1 MGIIFLNKKTGI
13 TSFDALGEIKRALG
27 TGKVGHTGT
36 LDKFASGLL
45 VVLTSSSLKLSNL
58 FTGCDKRYI
67 GKIHFGIETDTL
79 DPEGSQIAQAPLP
92 QREDVE
98 KALLQFIG
106 EIMQEPPAYSAL
118 HVNGKRAW
126 ELARSGKMPE
136 MKKRPVTI
144 HKLELRSWEPPFAEI
159 FVHCSS
165 GAYIRSLARDIALA
179 AGSRAH
185 LCELVRTQV
194 ASFTLEM
201 AEKDNNLYN
210 PRPVDK
216 KIISA
221 LGIPWLEIMPENVQ
235 KIIHGKPLEQ
245 ILIGLQ
251 LSFTPTEKDFHAA
264 VLNGEELAAIVE
276 MKDGEWK
283 YGCVLC

>member
-1 MGIIFLNKKTGI
+1 LC
-13 TSFDALGEIKRALG
+13 
-27 TGKVGHTGT
+27 
-36 LDKFASGLL
+36 
-45 VVLTSSSLKLSNL
+45 NL
-58 FTGCDKRYI
+58 FTGCDKQYI

-79 DPEGSQIAQAPLP
+79 DPEGNQTAQASLP
-92 QREDVE
+92 EREDVQ
-98 KALLQFIG
+98 KALLQFTG

-126 ELARSGKMPE
+126 ELARSGKTPE

-144 HKLELRSWEPPFAEI
+144 YKLELLSWQPPFAEI

-201 AEKDNNLYN
+201 AKKDNDLYI

-216 KIISA
+216 TVISA
-221 LGIPWLEIMPENVQ
+221 LSIPCIDITPENAQ
-235 KIIHGKPLEQ
+235 KIIHGKPLEP
-245 ILIGLQ
+245 ILKGAQ
-251 LSFTPTEKDFHAA
+251 LSFTPVESDFSAA
-264 VLNGEELAAIVE
+264 VFNGEELAAIVE
-276 MKDGEWK
+276 IKNGEWK
-283 YGCVLC
+283 YGCVLSNEK